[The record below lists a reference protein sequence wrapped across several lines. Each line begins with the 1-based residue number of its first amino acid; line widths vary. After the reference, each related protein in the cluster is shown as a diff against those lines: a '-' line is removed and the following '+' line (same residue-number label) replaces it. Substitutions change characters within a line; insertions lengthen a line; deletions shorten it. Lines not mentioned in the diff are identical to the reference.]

1 MYSSL
6 WIWSVYAHK
15 ARWSHNNSIERAVF
29 CCVHIIIDGVK
40 PCYTFQTRRI
50 QRLLIIFYFSTR
62 ACSNCRLHETADTFT
77 ASEDLDLLPP
87 CRLFLYQE
95 YSYVQEIRFF
105 FLQKHHIFNWDFALA
120 VNLSA
125 QVIKLTANRCKR
137 GINLSAA
144 SFCRMNPT
152 VLCASSW
159 KKSRNVPFHQVDLS
173 SNLLAVYLTITST
186 QSGSPWWRQTCLSRD
201 LWNNCRAENQQN
213 ATAAAKLSGFSQQ
226 QQQRCRSSGLSFCL
240 ISAVQSHQQ
249 P

>member
-1 MYSSL
+1 M
-6 WIWSVYAHK
+6 
-15 ARWSHNNSIERAVF
+15 F
-29 CCVHIIIDGVK
+29 CCVHIIIDGR
-40 PCYTFQTRRI
+40 FRRDKYKDGAS
-50 QRLLIIFYFSTR
+50 LLILFYFSTR

-77 ASEDLDLLPP
+77 ASKDLDLLPP

-95 YSYVQEIRFF
+95 YSYLQEICFF

-125 QVIKLTANRCKR
+125 QVIKLTANRCRR

-144 SFCRMNPT
+144 SFCRMSPT

-159 KKSRNVPFHQVDLS
+159 KKSRNVPFHQVDVS

>member
-1 MYSSL
+1 MKSQQQHRTRCVLLCAHYYRRSETLLHVSDERNTKTFNYFL
-6 WIWSVYAHK
+6 LFHSCLQQLSTTWDRRHIHSVQGPWPSAT
-15 ARWSHNNSIERAVF
+15 V
-29 CCVHIIIDGVK
+29 
-40 PCYTFQTRRI
+40 QTIPVPRI
-50 QRLLIIFYFSTR
+50 QLRSGNLL
-62 ACSNCRLHETADTFT
+62 
-77 ASEDLDLLPP
+77 
-87 CRLFLYQE
+87 
-95 YSYVQEIRFF
+95 F
-105 FLQKHHIFNWDFALA
+105 FLQKHHILHWDFALA

-144 SFCRMNPT
+144 SFCRMSPA

-213 ATAAAKLSGFSQQ
+213 ATAAAQLSGFSQQ

-240 ISAVQSHQQ
+240 ISAVHSHQQ